1 MKVKNVILL
10 LVFFIL
16 LFAVGLGLGYSIGK
30 YRSYSVAT
38 VANSGTPAVPVAPL
52 PEIKSGSAAETTLQ
66 LKKSEV
72 LRITAVGDIM
82 LGRGVGSRLEKQ
94 NKGYKFPFEKVGE
107 ILGKGDIIFG
117 NLEAPITESTKGL
130 DSSRK
135 IVLKSSPSAFEAL
148 SYAGFNLVSLANNHI
163 LDYYEKGLFDTFE
176 ILNKGGIKYSG
187 AGKSLQEARK
197 PTIIER
203 KGIKTGLLSYTDMAG
218 ITYLGNPSISFGA
231 GSEKAG
237 VIPLDLSLIKEDV
250 AKARDEVDILIVS
263 LHWGIEESFEVSR
276 EQVEMAHEILDCG
289 ADIILGHH
297 PHQFQG
303 IEIYK
308 GKPIFYSLGNF
319 IFDQNDPENQQSFII
334 NMEFTER
341 KLGKLTAIPV
351 ETVEKTQVVPQTGES
366 AQEIIKREIELS
378 SKLNTGCRAEG
389 DILVFDLK

>member
-1 MKVKNVILL
+1 
-10 LVFFIL
+10 
-16 LFAVGLGLGYSIGK
+16 
-30 YRSYSVAT
+30 
-38 VANSGTPAVPVAPL
+38 
-52 PEIKSGSAAETTLQ
+52 
-66 LKKSEV
+66 
-72 LRITAVGDIM
+72 
-82 LGRGVGSRLEKQ
+82 
-94 NKGYKFPFEKVGE
+94 
-107 ILGKGDIIFG
+107 
-117 NLEAPITESTKGL
+117 
-130 DSSRK
+130 
-135 IVLKSSPSAFEAL
+135 L
-148 SYAGFNLVSLANNHI
+148 SYAGFNLVSLENNHI

-187 AGKSLQEARK
+187 VGKSLQEARK

-276 EQVEMAHEILDCG
+276 EQVEMAHEILDGG